1 MAPATLELNS
11 HHSVCSNEVA
21 KKQRVTDP
29 LPQESIM
36 FLDLIAIAVFAT
48 AVFAL
53 LSLAET
59 VMERSEWILGLFTAL
74 AEDIRNL
81 GR

>member
-1 MAPATLELNS
+1 
-11 HHSVCSNEVA
+11 
-21 KKQRVTDP
+21 
-29 LPQESIM
+29 M

-48 AVFAL
+48 TVFAL

-59 VMERSEWILGLFTAL
+59 VMERSEWILGLFAAL